1 MFLAPN
7 PVRRYEHF
15 LLAWPTNTKI
25 SVGLLFIM
33 VKTMMAIYQA
43 CGFFSYKFRQSFYV
57 LSSNFPEIIL
67 SCAYRA
73 SGMQQLRQGGPT

>member
-15 LLAWPTNTKI
+15 LLAWPANTKI

-43 CGFFSYKFRQSFYV
+43 CGFFSLTNSGKVFTFY
-57 LSSNFPEIIL
+57 LLTFQRL
-67 SCAYRA
+67 F
-73 SGMQQLRQGGPT
+73 

>member
-25 SVGLLFIM
+25 SVVYKCEDNGGNIPG
-33 VKTMMAIYQA
+33 
-43 CGFFSYKFRQSFYV
+43 CGFFSLTNSGKVFTF

-67 SCAYRA
+67 SCA
-73 SGMQQLRQGGPT
+73 SHS

>member
-43 CGFFSYKFRQSFYV
+43 VVFSLTNSGKVFTFY
-57 LSSNFPEIIL
+57 LLTFQRL
-67 SCAYRA
+67 F
-73 SGMQQLRQGGPT
+73 

>member
-43 CGFFSYKFRQSFYV
+43 VVFSLLQIPAKF
-57 LSSNFPEIIL
+57 
-67 SCAYRA
+67 
-73 SGMQQLRQGGPT
+73 LRFIF